1 MGRSPCCDEVGL
13 KRGPWT
19 PEEDKKLRDY
29 VQKNGHGSW
38 RRLPKLAGLNRCGKS
53 CRLRWINYLR
63 PDIKRGNFT
72 EEEESLIIDLH
83 SLHGNKWSTIA
94 ASLPGRT
101 DNEIKNYWNTHLRK
115 KLLRMGIDPVTHQPR
130 TDLRVLP
137 GLPELLTAANLV
149 GGFTS
154 SLNDPLHLQADAAHL
169 IKLHLVQNLV
179 QVLTSNPTPNLN
191 QIIGLFGSAVL
202 RNYRLNDVDV
212 PSSRQ
217 LESLLR
223 HLLHGSLLQRTAP
236 MASSLSTQ
244 GWQSFV
250 DSLHRSMPESSRSV
264 DAGDQAAAAATDD
277 LSSVN
282 EGCLPTSDSTPPYL
296 SSSPENM
303 TKGEPITID
312 GSINAPYEAWDANLD
327 DLDDLGYW
335 KEILDQISSWPNT
348 P

>member
-137 GLPELLTAANLV
+137 GLPELLAAANLV

-179 QVLTSNPTPNLN
+179 QVLTNNPTPNLN
-191 QIIGLFGSAVL
+191 QIMGPFGSGVL
-202 RNYRLNDVDV
+202 RNYRLDDVDV

-223 HLLHGSLLQRTAP
+223 HLPHGWLLQSTAP

-244 GWQSFV
+244 GWQRFV
-250 DSLHRSMPESSRSV
+250 DSLHRSTRESSRSV
-264 DAGDQAAAAATDD
+264 DAGDQTAAAATEDV
-277 LSSVN
+277 SSVN
-282 EGCLPTSDSTPPYL
+282 EGCLPTSDSTPPFL
-296 SSSPENM
+296 SSSPVNM
-303 TKGEPITID
+303 NKGEPITID
-312 GSINAPYEAWDANLD
+312 GSINAPSEAWDANLD
-327 DLDDLGYW
+327 DQDDLGYW

>member
-137 GLPELLTAANLV
+137 GLPELLAAANLV

-191 QIIGLFGSAVL
+191 PIVGPFGSAVL
-202 RNYRLNDVDV
+202 RNYRLNEVDV

-223 HLLHGSLLQRTAP
+223 HLPHGSLLQSTAP

-244 GWQSFV
+244 GWRRASSTAFIV
-250 DSLHRSMPESSRSV
+250 RRVSAAVPWTPE
-264 DAGDQAAAAATDD
+264 
-277 LSSVN
+277 
-282 EGCLPTSDSTPPYL
+282 
-296 SSSPENM
+296 
-303 TKGEPITID
+303 TKQLRQQQMI
-312 GSINAPYEAWDANLD
+312 
-327 DLDDLGYW
+327 
-335 KEILDQISSWPNT
+335 
-348 P
+348 

>member
-191 QIIGLFGSAVL
+191 QIMGLFGSAVL

-212 PSSRQ
+212 PS
-217 LESLLR
+217 
-223 HLLHGSLLQRTAP
+223 AA
-236 MASSLSTQ
+236 ASSRAFFVIFFMVHYCREQRRWPRTFQLRAGRASLTAFIVRCLSPAVLWT
-244 GWQSFV
+244 
-250 DSLHRSMPESSRSV
+250 PE
-264 DAGDQAAAAATDD
+264 
-277 LSSVN
+277 
-282 EGCLPTSDSTPPYL
+282 
-296 SSSPENM
+296 
-303 TKGEPITID
+303 TKQLQLQQMI
-312 GSINAPYEAWDANLD
+312 
-327 DLDDLGYW
+327 
-335 KEILDQISSWPNT
+335 
-348 P
+348 

>member
-83 SLHGNKWSTIA
+83 SLHGNKWSTIV

-115 KLLRMGIDPVTHQPR
+115 KLLRMGIDPVTHQPI
-130 TDLRVLP
+130 TGSRVLP
-137 GLPELLTAANLV
+137 GLPELLAAANLV

-191 QIIGLFGSAVL
+191 PIMGLFGSAVL

-223 HLLHGSLLQRTAP
+223 HLHHGSLLQSTAP

-250 DSLHRSMPESSRSV
+250 DSLHRSTPESSRSV
-264 DAGDQAAAAATDD
+264 DAGDQTAAAAIDD

-282 EGCLPTSDSTPPYL
+282 EGCLPTSDPTPPFL
-296 SSSPENM
+296 SSSPVNM
-303 TKGEPITID
+303 NESETITID
-312 GSINAPYEAWDANLD
+312 GSINVPFEAWDGNLD
-327 DLDDLGYW
+327 DLDDLGHW
-335 KEILDQISSWPNT
+335 KEILGQISSWPNT